1 MMTQNEMI
9 EALLKDFLGMFP
21 NAKQFE
27 VVELKQRLI
36 QLELKDLE
44 LLVSQ
49 IKTEGV

>member
-1 MMTQNEMI
+1 MLTQNEMI
-9 EALLKDFLGMFP
+9 EALIKDFLTMFP
-21 NAKQFE
+21 DAKQFE

-36 QLELKDLE
+36 GLDLNDLE